1 MTKGHCDSSSL
12 LYSTAKMATVPTVS
26 SEPQDEMVEVTVEQ
40 DPAEDIDVWALL
52 KKKNDKPE
60 TVEDDADTEPPSP
73 VYIPDDLQVKLEKLT
88 SEGSLT
94 GLLRCTDEECLGF
107 SFV

>member
-1 MTKGHCDSSSL
+1 MRPKALTKGHCDSSPL
-12 LYSTAKMATVPTVS
+12 LHSTAIMATVPTVS

-52 KKKNDKPE
+52 QKKNDKPE

-73 VYIPDDLQVKLEKLT
+73 VYIPDDLAGEVDQ
-88 SEGSLT
+88 
-94 GLLRCTDEECLGF
+94 
-107 SFV
+107 